1 MTAVVA
7 AAPDPGPATPLN
19 PIELV
24 EFTRFVAN
32 DVRRG
37 QYPFVSFDDQTRWH
51 QRIYRDQRVDV
62 WLISWLPDQGTQLHD
77 HGGSSGAFTVLSGQL
92 AEAVCAHTGRSA
104 GGRHERVHRAGH
116 SVGFDG
122 DYVHDVRN
130 LSTESAVSVHAY
142 SPALTSMTYYDIY
155 GGQLVELATVLTDDP
170 EPNAGPRL

>member
-7 AAPDPGPATPLN
+7 AAADTGPATPLD

-24 EFTRFVAN
+24 EFTRFVA
-32 DVRRG
+32 DEVHRG
-37 QYPFVSFDDQTRWH
+37 HYPFVRFDDQARWP

-92 AEAVCAHTGRSA
+92 AEAVYAHTGRSA
-104 GGRHERVHRAGH
+104 GGLPERVHRAGH

-122 DYVHDVRN
+122 DY
-130 LSTESAVSVHAY
+130 
-142 SPALTSMTYYDIY
+142 
-155 GGQLVELATVLTDDP
+155 
-170 EPNAGPRL
+170 